1 MQELREALDW
11 MVKLCNT
18 NITIEDIDDAL
29 LSSLEEKQ
37 KLIQDIEDAK
47 AAIQLQRAKDLIKR
61 MDNLDKQQKTTTK

>member
-1 MQELREALDW
+1 

-18 NITIEDIDDAL
+18 HISIDDIDDAL

-37 KLIQDIEDAK
+37 NLIKDIEDAK

-61 MDNLDKQQKTTTK
+61 MDNLDKQHKTTT